1 MIKSILVIADCAAGN
16 LTALA
21 KAKELATPFNANLLI
36 VRFISTT
43 PGATDV
49 AAEIETAE
57 QALVTDL
64 STVFPDKKPQ
74 HEVVVTPDIAT
85 WTKQSCQQ
93 NRFDLVI
100 KTGHRSER
108 SFYTPTDWHLIRQ
121 LACPVLIASDT
132 KWRAKPVVLATI
144 DLEDDSS
151 SQQGLNA
158 KVISRAAEM
167 AAAKNAK
174 LAVSYSLPIPQA
186 LLELDIIE
194 EESYARKHA
203 DRLQDKM
210 QEFLD
215 AAGIVGADV
224 HIKSGPAEKALPSL
238 ANKIKA
244 DLVVVG
250 SVGRQGLKGVLL
262 GNTAEKVLHHLR
274 TDILVVKP

>member
-21 KAKELATPFNANLLI
+21 KAKELANPFNANILV
-36 VRFISTT
+36 VRFINTT
-43 PGATDV
+43 PGADV
-49 AAEIETAE
+49 ADTMKAAE
-57 QALVTDL
+57 QALITDL
-64 STVFPDKKPQ
+64 AMVFTDNKPQ
-74 HEVVVTPDIAT
+74 HEVVVTPDITA

-93 NRFDLVI
+93 NGFDLVI

-121 LACPVLIASDT
+121 LPCPVLIASDS
-132 KWRAKPVVLATI
+132 KWRAKPVVLATV
-144 DLEDDSS
+144 DLEDKSAP
-151 SQQGLNA
+151 QQSLNNKA
-158 KVISRAAEM
+158 VTQAAEM
-167 AAAKNAK
+167 AIARNAK
-174 LAVSYSLPIPQA
+174 LAVAYSLPIPKA

-194 EESYARKHA
+194 KESYARKHEQK
-203 DRLQDKM
+203 LQKKM

-215 AAGIVGADV
+215 AVEVMNAEIF
-224 HIKSGPAEKALPSL
+224 IKSGPAEKSLPSL

-250 SVGRQGLKGVLL
+250 SVGRQGLKGALL
-262 GNTAEKVLHHLR
+262 GNTAEKILHHLR